1 MIAWMR
7 RIVATLPG
15 GRRSHSYRT
24 DLRWINPGLSY
35 TLIMRGAPRGVWSAR
50 KKITLADLDETLLA
64 LSEGAV
70 HHLTTHDYKR
80 LFGENDVALRRLRH
94 FVDGHNCVASFSDG
108 SILFRKLV
116 AITPRQPH

>member
-1 MIAWMR
+1 ML
-7 RIVATLPG
+7 RIVAILPG
-15 GRRSHSYRT
+15 GPRSRSCRT
-24 DLRWINPGLSY
+24 DLRWINSSPSHA
-35 TLIMRGAPRGVWSAR
+35 LIMRMPRGVLSAR